1 MSEQQAGGARD
12 AEADLAAT
20 GKTVIYWLDNG
31 EFILATLLKDAG
43 GSGQLMLDLR
53 NEPASKYVGAQNWF
67 ATDYVKAHDGIVPDW
82 ADYGEK
88 PGQWQFIEPAIAEL
102 ATARAER
109 DHHKQQE
116 ARAWADADLARR
128 ERDEWFAAKVN
139 ADAELAAARA
149 GREAVKPS
157 TQGDTHA
164 D

>member
-1 MSEQQAGGARD
+1 MKPTEQSGTQQVGGARD
-12 AEADLAAT
+12 AEHDRRWFTEWAPSIGAVGDARVAA
-20 GKTVIYWLDNG
+20 G
-31 EFILATLLKDAG
+31 TLR
-43 GSGQLMLDLR
+43 QLMLAALH
-53 NEPASKYVGAQNWF
+53 W
-67 ATDYVKAHDGIVPDW
+67 I
-82 ADYGEK
+82 GEYK
-88 PGQWQFIEPAIAEL
+88 DARAECQRLAAEL
-102 ATARAER
+102 AAVRAER
-109 DHHKQQE
+109 DHHKRQE